1 MTIWE
6 RLQNLNILKR
16 SEQPYIAAECSR
28 FKSDQAFEQY
38 MDEAKMNIIQ
48 RLWELDA
55 KDVEGF
61 LELKKFQLALDG
73 FNDFI
78 DTAITSEI
86 MKNKREQ
93 GTTPQG
99 R

>member
-38 MDEAKMNIIQ
+38 MDEAKFNIIT
-48 RLWELDA
+48 RLWELPID
-55 KDVEGF
+55 DVAGF
-61 LELKKFQLALDG
+61 QELKRFQMALDG

-78 DTAITSEI
+78 DTAICSE
-86 MKNKREQ
+86 MLKNKRENK
-93 GTTPQG
+93 
-99 R
+99 